1 MINVDRRV
9 IIEAPRDNGR
19 DTRVHITEQRAP
31 TIESVRL
38 LAEFEKAA
46 RDRIERA
53 LYVGD
58 NGFEARIVS
67 YLQAETMQ
75 RIVRCLFRL
84 NGRELVAEI
93 ISDDARRPLED
104 LVRDLRDKVA
114 IAIAEEVLRA
124 GWPKDL

>member
-9 IIEAPRDNGR
+9 IIQAPRDAHE
-19 DTRVHITEQRAP
+19 TRVHITEQKAP

-38 LAEFEKAA
+38 LAELEKAA

-93 ISDDARRPLED
+93 ISEDARRPLED
-104 LVRDLRDKVA
+104 LVRDLRDRVA
-114 IAIAEEVLRA
+114 LVIAEEVLRA